1 MDVRVVAIDEAQWR
15 AYRAIR
21 LEMLADTPLAFG
33 ETLEHALALD
43 DAEWRFRARR
53 CATPGNAGWAAVGA
67 DGRWLGTMSAFVH
80 PVEGPF
86 LVSVFVAPGHRGRAA
101 GVADALLDEA
111 LAWVGRQAEGGS
123 VLLHVHEAN
132 ERARGFYRRRGFAET
147 GVRLPYSLDETTDEV
162 EMRLTLPTVP

>member
-1 MDVRVVAIDEAQWR
+1 VDVRVVAIDEAGWR

-43 DAEWRFRARR
+43 DAEWRHRARR
-53 CATPGNAGWAAVGA
+53 CAQPGNAGWAAVGP

-86 LVSVFVAPGHRGRAA
+86 LVSVFVTPGSRGRGA
-101 GVADALLDEA
+101 GVADVLLDAA
-111 LAWVGRQAEGGS
+111 LDWVRGHAEGGS
-123 VLLHVHEAN
+123 LLLHVHEDNA
-132 ERARGFYRRRGFAET
+132 RARAFYRRRGFAET
-147 GVRLPYSLDETTDEV
+147 GVRVPYSLDETTDEV
-162 EMRLTLPTVP
+162 EMRLALPAR